1 MECVMK
7 IRTWFALFNLVIIVI
22 MASPAAHTADSLLT
36 VDFRQVHVAGEL
48 GRRMDITVDNNLLK
62 LNVDRDFLEPFKSR
76 NTSESYIG
84 LGKLI
89 DAVVHFAASRK
100 DERLLTL
107 KRHLVETAIASQ
119 DADGYI
125 GLFPAEKRIYTLW
138 DIHEMSYLI
147 LALSADYKYFA
158 EKSSLQAAQRL
169 ADYILKNWRNDSGR
183 LVGKDE
189 IALHMA
195 VTGSENAF
203 LQLYQMTKEPRYL
216 DFVQVFRKLAEWEG
230 RIAIGRWGQIEG
242 HAYAY
247 LCRCVAQMRLYRT
260 VADDRLLGP
269 ERKITDFML
278 NKDGMVVSGAVGD
291 HECWHD
297 SQEGRINLGETCATA
312 YLIRF
317 WDELLRQ
324 SGNPVYGDLM
334 ERSIYNALFAA
345 QSPDGRKLRYYS
357 PFEHPRS
364 YFSGDTYCCPC
375 NYRRIVAELDG
386 LIFYRQNGGAVIN
399 LYTPSTATIPIS
411 ENQSVKI
418 VQETRYPSD
427 GRVVVHIEPSKPA
440 KFPLYLRIP
449 SWCKS
454 ARVAIDGES
463 ELVQFSGNGFV
474 CLEREWRAKDRVVLD
489 MNMPWRLVS
498 GRKAQSGRVAVMRG
512 PMVFGLNPAGDSL
525 LTGLDLASIVLDDKS
540 FAPPQV
546 DTNTRPD
553 GMLCQVKG
561 WKPGE
566 WYPFAKTSL
575 TLKLTEFP
583 DPGLSAAYFKIPNP
597 NTRAVEEDELF
608 QPRQLSSSR

>member
-1 MECVMK
+1 MK
-7 IRTWFALFNLVIIVI
+7 KIIACLYAALFFFLVLERR
-22 MASPAAHTADSLLT
+22 ARAADSLLT
-36 VDFRQVHVAGEL
+36 VDFRQVRVGGEL

-62 LNVDRDFLEPFKSR
+62 LNVDKDFLEPFRTR

-89 DAVVHFAASRK
+89 DAVVHFAANRK
-100 DERLLTL
+100 DERLLSL
-107 KRHLVETAIASQ
+107 KRYLVDSAIRTQ

-158 EKSSLQAAQRL
+158 EKKSLQAAQQL
-169 ADYILKNWRNDSGR
+169 ADYILRNWQQDSAKR
-183 LVGKDE
+183 VGNDE

-203 LQLYQMTKEPRYL
+203 LQLYQLTNQPRYL
-216 DFVQVFRKLAEWEG
+216 NFVRDFRKLTEWEG

-247 LCRCVAQMRLYRT
+247 LCRCIAQLRLYRT
-260 VADDRLLGP
+260 IADERLLGP

-278 NKDGMVVSGAVGD
+278 NRDGLLISGAVGD

-324 SGNPVYGDLM
+324 TGRSIYGDLM

-364 YFSGDTYCCPC
+364 YFNGDTYCCPC

-386 LIFYRQNGGAVIN
+386 LIFYQQNGGVVVN
-399 LYTPSTATIPIS
+399 LYTPSEATIPVAS
-411 ENQSVKI
+411 ERSVKI
-418 VQETRYPSD
+418 VQETSYPTA
-427 GRVVVHIEPSKPA
+427 GRVVLHIAPTKPT
-440 KFPLYLRIP
+440 KFPLCLRIP

-454 ARVAIDGES
+454 AHITVDGEAEWLQVS
-463 ELVQFSGNGFV
+463 GGQFV
-474 CLEREWRAKDRVVLD
+474 RLEREWRAASRVVLD
-489 MNMPWRLVS
+489 MSMPWRLVR
-498 GRKAQSGRVAVMRG
+498 GRKAQSGRIAVMRG
-512 PMVFGLNPAGDSL
+512 PVVFGLNPSNDSL
-525 LTGLDLASIVLDDKS
+525 LTRLDLASIVLDDKS
-540 FAPPQV
+540 LALPQA
-546 DTNTRPD
+546 DAAIRPE
-553 GMLCQVKG
+553 GQRCEVKG

-575 TLKLTEFP
+575 TLHLTEFP
-583 DPGLSAAYFKIPNP
+583 DPGLCAAYFKIPNSQIP
-597 NTRAVEEDELF
+597 AVADDELY
-608 QPRQLSSSR
+608 QPRP